1 MDRAALGVE
10 IATMIARG
18 IGTDVAVVTQESSL
32 RDLGVDSLTA
42 VSLCMDIERQYQV
55 QIFEPTVSRDLRV
68 GEMVSMTLSALER
81 RHLVD
86 DMRPA
91 G

>member
-1 MDRAALGVE
+1 MDRLALQGE
-10 IATMIARG
+10 IASMIARG

-42 VSLCMDIERQYQV
+42 VSLCMEIEGQYQV
-55 QIFEPTVSRDLRV
+55 QIFEPTLNRDLRV
-68 GEMVSMTLSALER
+68 GEMVSMTLEALER

-91 G
+91 S

>member
-1 MDRAALGVE
+1 LN
-10 IATMIARG
+10 
-18 IGTDVAVVTQESSL
+18 
-32 RDLGVDSLTA
+32 
-42 VSLCMDIERQYQV
+42 
-55 QIFEPTVSRDLRV
+55 RDLRV

-91 G
+91 S